1 MTVNVVRFAILYIG
15 DVDNQMAELLGN
27 LEREASL
34 VRTCN
39 HKSQALEFLAADPI
53 DLVLLNFHQNR
64 QDANDLIQSLRSR
77 YVPTRLPILLFCGKE
92 QEKDLPGLIA
102 LGANDVMFLPFDLQL
117 AKAKI
122 LRTLDTFKLFQTVE
136 RNRKRYQLA
145 AEGSGDGLWD
155 WELEDNYVFF
165 SDQWRNMFGVSE
177 DQDIHHPDDW
187 FDRVHPDDMTT
198 LRSKLA
204 IHIEGITPKFECQ
217 VRMQKAS
224 GEYIWTLCRG
234 IAIRDE
240 HGRAVRMAGTMADLT
255 DRSHHDSRTGLPFR
269 TLFMDRLKQALVKCQ
284 LNSESS
290 CFSIL
295 YIDIDRF
302 KVISEGYGHNI
313 VDALLIAFAR
323 RLEKCLGHGDTLAFF
338 GGDTFVILLEDSR
351 DMETASMV
359 ANQIHLQLIAPFLIN
374 ETEVFTKASVGI
386 TRIHSGVKN
395 AEEVLQEAQ
404 MAMKFA
410 RSQQGS
416 GHTEIFNDSMASQ
429 SREMM
434 ELEGRLRRALDEQEF
449 ILYYQPQIHVP
460 TNRIIGVETLIR
472 WNSPQHGWIS
482 PGKFIPVAEETDLI
496 LTIGEWVLRSAC
508 QQNMK
513 WQKMGFNDLR
523 VAVNL
528 SERQFRARS
537 LIRSVEHI
545 LQETGMD
552 PGLLELE
559 LTESIF
565 MDDISETIKTLE
577 SFQKM
582 GIKIALDDFGTG
594 YSSLS
599 YLKKFPINTLKI
611 DRAFVKDL
619 ITDPGDAAICS
630 TIISLAHK
638 FNLSVIAE
646 GVEQPEQLTIL
657 RAFMCDEI
665 QGHYY
670 SKPLPAEELEQ
681 LLKRQL
687 EAPPDTDFWKQQT
700 VADFEI

>member
-1 MTVNVVRFAILYIG
+1 MVKHSILF
-15 DVDNQMAELLGN
+15 LGN
-27 LEREASL
+27 SDAAKRILLTSLELASTL
-34 VRTCN
+34 IRSTNDVEQGFDT
-39 HKSQALEFLAADPI
+39 LENDNI
-53 DLVLLNFHQNR
+53 DLVFL
-64 QDANDLIQSLRSR
+64 DLQLKQLDPLATIAKLRKR
-77 YVPTRLPILLFCGKE
+77 YAMTRLPIV
-92 QEKDLPGLIA
+92 LIA
-102 LGANDVMFLPFDLQL
+102 SKSQKDIVTTCLAAEANDAIFLPFDLDYT
-117 AKAKI
+117 KARM
-122 LRTLDTFKLFQTVE
+122 LRLLEIYKHFQSVQ
-136 RNRKRYQLA
+136 RNRDRYLLA

-155 WELEDNYVFF
+155 WDLEDNFVFF
-165 SDQWRNMFGVSE
+165 SDQWRAMFAI
-177 DQDIHHPDDW
+177 DPKADMHRPDDW
-187 FDRVHPDDMTT
+187 FDRVHSDDMTT
-198 LRSKLA
+198 LRSRLA

-234 IAIRDE
+234 IAVRDE
-240 HGRAVRMAGTMADLT
+240 HGRATRMAGTIADLT
-255 DRSHHDSRTGLPFR
+255 DRSHHDTRTGLPFR

-284 LNSESS
+284 LNGNASV
-290 CFSIL
+290 FSIL

-338 GGDTFVILLEDSR
+338 GGDTFVILLEDND
-351 DMETASMV
+351 DMETASLV

-374 ETEVFTKASVGI
+374 DTEVFTKASIGI
-386 TRIHSGVKN
+386 TSVTEGTKN
-395 AEEVLQEAQ
+395 AEEVLQQAQ
-404 MAMKFA
+404 SAMKFA

-416 GHTEIFNDSMASQ
+416 GHTEIFNQTMASQ
-429 SREMM
+429 SRELM
-434 ELEGRLRRALDEQEF
+434 ELESRLRRALDEQEF
-449 ILYYQPQIHVP
+449 ILYYQPQVHVP

-472 WNSPQHGWIS
+472 WNSPQHGWVS

-496 LTIGEWVLRSAC
+496 LTIGEWVLRQAC

-513 WQKMGFNDLR
+513 WQKMGFPDLR
-523 VAVNL
+523 IAVNL

-537 LIRSVEHI
+537 LIRTVEHV

-565 MDDISETIKTLE
+565 MEDITETIKTLE
-577 SFQKM
+577 SFRRM

-670 SKPLPAEELEQ
+670 SKPLPSEELE
-681 LLKRQL
+681 LLLTRQMNSKKD
-687 EAPPDTDFWKQQT
+687 EDFWKQI
-700 VADFEI
+700 APAEFDF

>member
-1 MTVNVVRFAILYIG
+1 MVKYSILFVG
-15 DVDNQMAELLGN
+15 ETDAAKTELFSQ
-27 LEREASL
+27 LERASVL
-34 VRTCN
+34 VRTTN
-39 HKSQALEFLAADPI
+39 DPQQAFDFLESDPI
-53 DLVLLNFHQNR
+53 DLVLL
-64 QDANDLIQSLRSR
+64 
-77 YVPTRLPILLFCGKE
+77 E
-92 QEKDLPGLIA
+92 
-102 LGANDVMFLPFDLQL
+102 FLPNRWSVDSLTQEIKTRVARPLMPVILFYMDEDHSTLISLLENGLTEVIKQPFDVQL
-117 AKAKI
+117 TLARV
-122 LRTLDTFKLFQTVE
+122 LRLLENYKHFQTLQ
-136 RNRKRYQLA
+136 RNRDRYLLA

-155 WELEDNYVFF
+155 WDLEDNYVFF
-165 SDQWRNMFGVSE
+165 SEQWRNMFGIEKESE
-177 DQDIHHPDDW
+177 IHHPDDW
-187 FDRVHPDDMTT
+187 FERVHPDDMTT

-217 VRMQKAS
+217 VRMRKS
-224 GEYIWTLCRG
+224 EGDFIWTLCRG
-234 IAIRDE
+234 IAVRDE
-240 HGRAVRMAGTMADLT
+240 HGRAKRVAGTVADLT
-255 DRSHHDSRTGLPFR
+255 DRSHHDTRTGLPFR

-284 LNSESS
+284 LNSEES
-290 CFSIL
+290 CFSVL

-338 GGDTFVILLEDSR
+338 GGDTFVILLEDGP
-351 DMETASMV
+351 DMETASLV

-374 ETEVFTKASVGI
+374 ETEVFTKASIGI
-386 TRIHSGVKN
+386 TTVHSGVKN
-395 AEEVLQEAQ
+395 AEEVLQQAQ
-404 MAMKFA
+404 TAMKFA

-416 GHTEIFNDSMASQ
+416 GHTEIFNGNMASQ
-429 SREMM
+429 SRELI
-434 ELEGRLRRALDEQEF
+434 ELEGRLRRALDLQEF

-472 WNSPQHGWIS
+472 WNSPQHGWVS

-508 QQNMK
+508 QQNIK
-513 WQKMGFNDLR
+513 WQKMGFPPLR

-528 SERQFRARS
+528 SERQFRARN
-537 LIRSVEHI
+537 LIRMVEHV

-565 MDDISETIKTLE
+565 MEDISETIKTLE
-577 SFQKM
+577 TFQQM
-582 GIKIALDDFGTG
+582 GCKIALDDFGTG

-665 QGHYY
+665 QGHYF

-681 LLKRQL
+681 LLSNQSQNGKGFEPKGNAR
-687 EAPPDTDFWKQQT
+687 
-700 VADFEI
+700 FEI